1 MIVLGIADSITS
13 GAAIIADGRV
23 LAAVSEERLNRQKM
37 AMGFPKKSISEV
49 LRIASLEMKDVDHI
63 AVATNS
69 LFWIPEAVKLED
81 YFRKSKGA
89 RSRDLFLA
97 SGSFFAKWTKGSDL
111 SREVYH
117 RLKSFLTRTRRNN
130 IKQALATSWGYSG
143 DVSFVNHHM
152 AHCASAYFTSGMA
165 DATAISLDGAGDGAS
180 SHVYKVSDGVFRLLN
195 KVDSYDSIGNYYAY
209 VTHLCGFQ
217 AHKHEGKVTGL
228 AAYGKNTYA
237 DLLRDFIRYEA
248 GKIRN
253 IGSCFDLSAIEK
265 LQQKIGHRFKR
276 EDLATSMQ
284 TVLEEV
290 ATSYVDYWVRLSG
303 SPNLALAG
311 GVCANVKLNQ
321 RLHELPSVGSVFVH
335 PGMGD
340 EGLAAGAA
348 LLKSYELCK
357 RAGLP
362 FETHEIDDVY
372 WGTDYA
378 ESDIEDAIRAEGY
391 TVESHRDIEQRTANL
406 LAAGK
411 IVARFNGGMEYG
423 PRALG
428 NRSILYQTTDKT
440 VNDWLNKR
448 LKRTEFMPFAPVT
461 LKEYARQCYENIAGA
476 ESPARFMT
484 ITFDCTD
491 WMKQRCPAV
500 VHVDGTA
507 RPQIIEK
514 AANPSYYKI
523 LDEYRKITGLP
534 SIINTSF
541 NMHEEP
547 IVCSPRDAVR
557 AFKESKLDYL
567 AIGNFLVKNLS
578 ADVPVGKET
587 AGEAQLSAS
596 V

>member
-13 GAAIIADGRV
+13 GAAIVADGRI
-23 LAAVSEERLNRQKM
+23 LAAVNEERLNRQKM
-37 AMGFPKKSISEV
+37 AMGFPKRSISEV
-49 LRIASLEMKDVDHI
+49 LKIASLEMKDVDHI

-69 LFWIPEAVKLED
+69 LFWMPEAVKLED
-81 YFRKSKGA
+81 YFRKSRGA

-130 IKQALATSWGYSG
+130 IKQALAASWGYSG
-143 DVSFVNHHM
+143 DVSFINHHL

-228 AAYGKNTYA
+228 AAYGKNTYT

-321 RLHELPSVGSVFVH
+321 RLHELPSVRSVFVH

-357 RAGLP
+357 RAGLL
-362 FETHEIDDVY
+362 FETNEIDDVY

-378 ESDIEDAIRAEGY
+378 ESEIEDAIRAEGY
-391 TVESHRDIEQRTANL
+391 AIESHRDIEERIANL

-411 IVARFNGGMEYG
+411 IVARFNGRMEYG

-461 LKEYARQCYENIAGA
+461 LKEYAHQCYENIAGA

-567 AIGNFLVKNLS
+567 AIGNFLVNNLS
-578 ADVPVGKET
+578 AEVPVGKET
-587 AGEAQLSAS
+587 AGEAQLSVS

>member
-1 MIVLGIADSITS
+1 MIVLGIADSLTC
-13 GAAIIADGRV
+13 GAALVADGKV
-23 LAAVSEERLNRQKM
+23 LAAVNEERLNRQKM
-37 AMGFPKKSISEV
+37 AMGFPRKSISEV
-49 LRIASLEMKDVDHI
+49 LRIASVEMKDVDHI

-69 LFWIPEAVKLED
+69 LFWMPEAVKLED
-81 YFRKSKGA
+81 YFRRSRGA

-97 SGSFFAKWTKGSDL
+97 SGSLFAKWTNGNQL

-117 RLKSFLTRTRRNN
+117 GLKSFLTRARRSS
-130 IKQALATSWGYSG
+130 IREVMSKAWGYSG
-143 DVSFVNHHM
+143 EISFINHHL
-152 AHCASAYFTSGMA
+152 AHCASAYFTSGMG

-180 SHVYKVSDGVFRLLN
+180 SHVYHVRDGVFRLLN
-195 KVDSYDSIGNYYAY
+195 KIDSYDSIGNYYAY

-228 AAYGKNTYA
+228 AAYGKNSYA
-237 DLLRDFIRYEA
+237 DLLREFIRYEA

-253 IGSCFDLSAIEK
+253 IGGCFDWSAIKK
-265 LQQKIGHRFKR
+265 LQEKIGDPFRR

-290 ATSYVDYWVRLSG
+290 VTRYVDHWIRVSG
-303 SPNLALAG
+303 AQNLALAG

-321 RLHELPSVGSVFVH
+321 RIHDLESVDSLFIH

-348 LLKSYELCK
+348 LLKSFELCK
-357 RAGLP
+357 RAGSR
-362 FETHEIDDVY
+362 FDRNEIENVY
-372 WGTDYA
+372 WGPDYS
-378 ESDIEDAIRAEGY
+378 EIEIERALGSEGY
-391 TVESHRDIEQRTANL
+391 AVVSHDDVEEQVARL

-411 IVARFNGGMEYG
+411 IVARFNGRMEYG

-428 NRSILYQTTDKT
+428 NRSILYQTTDKS

-461 LKEYARQCYENIAGA
+461 LKEYARLCYKNITGA

-491 WMKQRCPAV
+491 WMKQQCPAV
-500 VHVDGTA
+500 VHIDGTA
-507 RPQIIEK
+507 RPQLIDRDS
-514 AANPSYYKI
+514 NPSYYKI

-534 SIINTSF
+534 SIVNTSF

-567 AIGNFLVKNLS
+567 AIGNYLVRNVSDAL
-578 ADVPVGKET
+578 AEQTPTRAVVN
-587 AGEAQLSAS
+587 AA